1 MTTSPKV
8 LYWLG
13 LSVLLSGPVRAG
25 DEAGPPSTRA
35 DTTAV
40 SAPAGGELA
49 PGMKSGKTAL
59 LLSVL
64 GTVGPAAATLPFIWE
79 RSGTSLAKTAAIVGT
94 GAYLFGPSLGHFYSG
109 RPGRAFAGIGL
120 RALAAAGVVIAGF
133 ATASE
138 AGANSGQAAVGVAGA
153 VVGGASVI
161 YDIVSAPHSARVH
174 NDEMRRG
181 MHATFGILPV
191 DGLRGIGIRASVA
204 F

>member
-1 MTTSPKV
+1 MTKSPKV

-25 DEAGPPSTRA
+25 DGGGSPTRP

-40 SAPAGGELA
+40 SAPPGGESV

-64 GTVGPAAATLPFIWE
+64 GTVVPAAATLPFIWE
-79 RSGTSLAKTAAIVGT
+79 RSGTSLAKTTAIVGT
-94 GAYLFGPSLGHFYSG
+94 GAYLLGPSLGHFYSG

-120 RALAAAGVVIAGF
+120 RALAAAGVVVAGF
-133 ATASE
+133 ASSSE
-138 AGANSGQAAVGVAGA
+138 AGANSGQAAIGVAGA

-161 YDIVSAPHSARVH
+161 YDIASAPHSAQIH

-181 MHATFGILPV
+181 MHATFGIVPV